1 MMNNLNEKND
11 QTARG
16 LQKMVSVKLF
26 NGRDANSFEP
36 AKQSEKH
43 IFDDGT
49 VYVNDI
55 EYGTAFPNSFL
66 DIWYTA
72 DDGVK
77 RPTIIQAHGGGFIF
91 GDKIVGD
98 PLAKDGSGDL
108 PYFKDLTSRG
118 YNVVAVNYCLAP
130 QYRAPIQ
137 LVQYNQMIDFLVK
150 NADKFNLDMENVV
163 LIGGS
168 AGACLAAIYGLAIC
182 DEKYAKKIGFV
193 PAIDKKLVK
202 ALVLDEISLSTDM
215 IASQE
220 GMTVL
225 YSAWYGNPDM
235 NCEIAQLLDV
245 AKHVTN
251 EYIPS
256 YLTASNEGNVFENS
270 AKYLKKELD
279 RIGVENELWFLTQEE
294 SEELKHGFMNTF
306 KTNKYAKDCYEKML
320 TFVAKQLSKQN
331 I

>member
-1 MMNNLNEKND
+1 MENLNKKND
-11 QTARG
+11 QIALG
-16 LQKMVSVKLF
+16 LQKMVSDKLF

-36 AKQSEKH
+36 AKQPKKH
-43 IFDDGT
+43 IFEDGT
-49 VYVNDI
+49 IYVNDI
-55 EYGTAFPNSFL
+55 EYGKTYPNSFL
-66 DIWYTA
+66 DIWYAA

-98 PLAKDGSGDL
+98 PLANDNSGDL
-108 PYFKDLTSRG
+108 PYFKDLISHG

-137 LVQYNQMIDFLVK
+137 LIQYNQMIEFLVN
-150 NADKFNLDMENVV
+150 NAESLNLDMENVI
-163 LIGGS
+163 LLGGS

-182 DEKYAKKIGFV
+182 NEQYAKKIGFV
-193 PAIDKKLVK
+193 PAIEKKSVK
-202 ALVLDEISLSTDM
+202 ALVLDEISLSTAM

-220 GMTVL
+220 GMVIL

-245 AKHVTN
+245 AKHVTD
-251 EYIPS
+251 EYIPA

-270 AKYLKKELD
+270 AKSLKKELD

-320 TFVAKQLSKQN
+320 TFVAKQVSKQN
-331 I
+331 S